1 MLHETL
7 QKRVKE
13 ILTEVKEAYPDI
25 DLGKSEVTI
34 VKPYDNDECITVSF
48 EEVEDNKVDMNV
60 TVGGFTVVLP
70 ASEET
75 TGIYD

>member
-7 QKRVKE
+7 QKRVDE
-13 ILTEVKEAYPDI
+13 ILREAQEAHPDI

-34 VKPYDNDECITVSF
+34 VKPYDNDECITISF
-48 EEVEDNKVDMNV
+48 EEVEDNKMDMKV
-60 TVGGFTVVLP
+60 TVSGYTVVLP
-70 ASEET
+70 TSGDT